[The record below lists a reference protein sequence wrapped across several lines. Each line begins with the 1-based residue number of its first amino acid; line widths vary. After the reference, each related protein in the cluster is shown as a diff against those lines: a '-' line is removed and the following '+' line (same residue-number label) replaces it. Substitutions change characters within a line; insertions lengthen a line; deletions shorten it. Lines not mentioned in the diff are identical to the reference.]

1 MVSRG
6 VAKGRMAT
14 SQGHSGVTASSVDGP
29 GSKRGRIVIVRGLR
43 TPFAR
48 TATAYR
54 DLTALDLGI
63 LLVRELLARAELD
76 PTEVDLVVFG
86 QAGPGAHVP
95 NIARDIVL
103 GASMPRNIQAFSV
116 SRACATS
123 LQAMTSAAEA
133 MLAGQAS
140 VAVVGGTDSA
150 SDAPIVVSKA
160 LARAVADARGA
171 RTIRERLRAFAKL
184 SPGDLLPVTP
194 ASSEP
199 ATGLRM
205 GDAAEHMA
213 KEARISREQQ
223 DAFAH
228 RSHARAASA
237 WNAGIF
243 VDEVMHVVPPPSFDK
258 PVTED
263 NVTRRDS
270 TLEAYARLPPA
281 FDARHGTVTAGN
293 STVATDGAGAL
304 LLMTE
309 ARAKE
314 LGYAPLG
321 YLRSWAYSG
330 TDPNRWPLMGP
341 AFAAPVALDA
351 IGAKLN
357 DVALIEM
364 HEAFAAQVLC
374 NVKMFGSRAF
384 ARQELG
390 RDEAIGEVDMDR
402 FNVHGGSIGI
412 GHPSA
417 ATGARIVTTLL
428 HELRRRGGG
437 LGLVTGPAAGGLG
450 AAAVLEAVA

>member
-1 MVSRG
+1 MGLKGVS
-6 VAKGRMAT
+6 KGRTAT
-14 SQGHSGVTASSVDGP
+14 SPGVGGAASGSSDGP
-29 GSKRGRIVIVRGLR
+29 GSPRGRIAIVRGLR

-48 TATAYR
+48 SATAYR
-54 DLTALDLGI
+54 DLTALDLGV
-63 LLVRELLARAELD
+63 LLVRELLARAE
-76 PTEVDLVVFG
+76 PEPAEVDLVVFG
-86 QAGPGAHVP
+86 QAGPGVHAANV
-95 NIARDIVL
+95 ARDIVL
-103 GASMPRNIQAFSV
+103 GAGMPRAIQAFSV

-123 LQAMTSAAEA
+123 FQAMTSAAEA

-140 VAVVGGTDSA
+140 VAIVGGTDSA
-150 SDAPIVVSKA
+150 SDTPIIVSKA
-160 LARAVADARGA
+160 LARAVTEARGA
-171 RTIRERLRAFAKL
+171 HTLAARVRAFAKL
-184 SPGDLLPVTP
+184 SPADLLPLIP
-194 ASSEP
+194 AGCEP
-199 ATGLRM
+199 SPGVRM
-205 GDAAEHMA
+205 GDAAESMA
-213 KEARISREQQ
+213 KEARITRDQQ

-237 WNAGIF
+237 WNAGVF
-243 VDEVMHVVPPPSFDK
+243 SDEVMHVVPPPSFDR

-263 NVTRRDS
+263 NVIRRDW
-270 TLEAYARLPPA
+270 TLESYARLPPA
-281 FDARHGTVTAGN
+281 FDARHGTVTTGN
-293 STVATDGAGAL
+293 SSVATDGAAAL

-330 TDPNRWPLMGP
+330 ADPDRWPLMGP
-341 AFAAPVALDA
+341 AFAAPVALESL
-351 IGAKLN
+351 GAKLN

-374 NVKMFGSRAF
+374 NVKMFASRAF

-390 RDEAIGEVDMDR
+390 RDEPLGEVDMDR

-437 LGLVTGPAAGGLG
+437 LGLATGSAAGGLG